1 MLRVE
6 FPQLH
11 PLQETI
17 ADSPARFRVVS
28 AGRRWGKSLMA
39 GDLAVG
45 AALGGGKVWWVGP
58 TYPLTTAAWRD
69 LKATARQIPG
79 TEISE
84 STRTLI
90 FPTGGLL
97 EVKSADNPDSLRG
110 VGLDFLVIDEAAFV
124 AEEAWTE
131 ALRPTLAD
139 RQGRALIIS
148 TPKGRNWFWRAFQL
162 GQDASQDEWRSW
174 QAPTS
179 SSPYIASTELAA
191 AKAGLPER
199 VWRQEFLADFLEDG
213 GSVFRGVRTAASA
226 RVLTHAEPGRRYVM
240 GVDWGKTEDFT
251 VITVID
257 DETGEVVR
265 VDRFNQIDY
274 TVQRGRVV
282 SAFEAFHP
290 ATVVVERNSIGEP
303 LIEELVRSGLPV
315 QPFTTSNAS
324 KSLIIDALALA
335 FERGDVRI
343 PDDPSLLAELEAFE
357 MERLPGGSFRYAA
370 PSGMH
375 DDMVMSL
382 AFAWHAHAGSGIPFG
397 GFLKMIESDLR
408 AREVAA

>member
-1 MLRVE
+1 
-6 FPQLH
+6 
-11 PLQETI
+11 
-17 ADSPARFRVVS
+17 
-28 AGRRWGKSLMA
+28 MA
-39 GDLAVG
+39 GDLAI
-45 AALGGGKVWWVGP
+45 AASLSGGKAWWVGP

-79 TEISE
+79 CDISE
-84 STRTLI
+84 SLRSIT

-97 EVKSADNPDSLRG
+97 EVKSADNPDSMRG

-148 TPKGRNWFWRAFQL
+148 TPKGRNWFWRAYQL
-162 GQDASQDEWRSW
+162 GQDASQSEWKSW

-179 SSPYIASTELAA
+179 SSPYIAPTELAA

-199 VWRQEFLADFLEDG
+199 VWRQEFMAEFLEDG
-213 GSVFRGVRTAASA
+213 GSVFRGVRPAATA
-226 RVLTHAEPGRRYVM
+226 RTLTHAEPGRRYVM
-240 GVDWGKTEDFT
+240 GVDWGKTDDFT

-257 DETGEVVR
+257 DESGEVVR

-282 SAFEAFHP
+282 SMYEAFHP

-315 QPFTTSNAS
+315 QPFTTTNAS
-324 KSLIIDALALA
+324 KSLVIDALALA
-335 FERGDVRI
+335 FERGDITI
-343 PDDPSLLAELEAFE
+343 PNDPVLLAELEAFE
-357 MERLPGGSFRYAA
+357 MERLPGGSFRFAA
-370 PSGMH
+370 PAGLH
-375 DDMVMSL
+375 DDTVMSL
-382 AFAWHAHAGSGIPFG
+382 AFAWHAHDGTGVPHS
-397 GFLKMIESDLR
+397 GFLRLIETSLR